1 VIFVDT
7 HAHLDEFENLKPILE
22 KARKAGVAAI
32 IAVGSSLEINL
43 KILNI
48 GEEFK
53 GYVYPA
59 LGAHPWNL
67 ASDDVERNF
76 KLIEERIGEAVA
88 IGEVGLDF
96 WIKADRD
103 LQVKV
108 FKRVVELSV
117 RYCKPLSIHSR
128 GAWSEAFE
136 IVKSMGVEKAVFH
149 WYSGP
154 EDVLNEI
161 LDSGYYISATPA
173 AQYSRY
179 HIEAVKR
186 APLERLL
193 LETDCPVV
201 YRGVRSDPSSVVE
214 TAKAVS
220 SIKNT
225 TLDEVAEKTTKNAVE
240 LFKISLE
247 SL

>member
-1 VIFVDT
+1 MLVDT
-7 HAHLDEFENLKPILE
+7 HAHLDEFENLKSILD
-22 KARKAGVAAI
+22 KARKVGVAAV
-32 IAVGSSLEINL
+32 IAVGSSLETNL

-48 GEEFK
+48 GGEFRR
-53 GYVYPA
+53 YVYPA

-67 ASDDVERNF
+67 TSDDVEGNF
-76 KLIEERIGEAVA
+76 KLIEEKIDKAVA

-96 WIKADRD
+96 WVKTDRN

-117 RYCKPLSIHSR
+117 KYGKPLSIHSR

-149 WYSGP
+149 WYTGP
-154 EDVLNEI
+154 ENVLNEI
-161 LDSGYYISATPA
+161 LDSGYYVSATPA

-201 YRGVRSDPSSVVE
+201 YKGVRSDPSSVVE
-214 TAKAVS
+214 TARAVS

-225 TLDEVAEKTTKNAVE
+225 PVDEVAEKTTRNAVK
-240 LFKISLE
+240 LFKIGLHSL
-247 SL
+247 

>member
-1 VIFVDT
+1 MLVDT
-7 HAHLDEFENLKPILE
+7 HAHLDEFENLKPTLE
-22 KARKAGVAAI
+22 KAKKVGVAAV
-32 IAVGSSLEINL
+32 IAVGSSLETNL
-43 KILNI
+43 KILSI
-48 GEEFK
+48 GGVFR

-67 ASDDVERNF
+67 VSDDIEGNF
-76 KLIEERIGEAVA
+76 KLIEERIVEAVA

-96 WIKADRD
+96 WIKTDRN

-108 FKRVVELSV
+108 FKRIVELSV
-117 RYCKPLSIHSR
+117 RHSKPLSIHSR

-161 LDSGYYISATPA
+161 LDSGYYVSATPA

-179 HIEAVKR
+179 HIEAVR
-186 APLERLL
+186 RTPLERLL

-201 YRGVRSDPSSVVE
+201 YKGVRSDPSSVVE
-214 TAKAVS
+214 TARAVS

-225 TLDEVAEKTTKNAVE
+225 SVDEVAEKTTRNAVE
-240 LFKISLE
+240 LFKIGLQVS
-247 SL
+247 

>member
-1 VIFVDT
+1 MFLVDT

-22 KARKAGVAAI
+22 KARKAGVAAV
-32 IAVGSSLEINL
+32 IAVGSSLETNL
-43 KILNI
+43 KILSI
-48 GEEFK
+48 GGEFK

-59 LGAHPWNL
+59 LGMHPWNL
-67 ASDDVERNF
+67 ASGSEDVEGNF
-76 KLIEERIGEAVA
+76 KLIEEKIGEAVA

-96 WIKADRD
+96 WIKTDRN

-108 FKRVVELSV
+108 FKRAVGFSV
-117 RYCKPLSIHSR
+117 RYGKPLSIHSR

-136 IVKSMGVEKAVFH
+136 IVKSMGVDKAVFH

-154 EDVLNEI
+154 EDVLNGI
-161 LDSGYYISATPA
+161 LDSGYYVSATPA

-179 HIEAVKR
+179 HIEAVR
-186 APLERLL
+186 RVPLERLL

-201 YRGVRSDPSSVVE
+201 YKGVRSDPSSVVE

-220 SIKNT
+220 SIKGVPV
-225 TLDEVAEKTTKNAVE
+225 DEVAEKTTRNAFEV
-240 LFKISLE
+240 FKIGL
-247 SL
+247 

>member
-1 VIFVDT
+1 MILVDT
-7 HAHLDEFENLKPILE
+7 HAHLDEFEDLKSIIE
-22 KARKAGVAAI
+22 KARKVGVAAI
-32 IAVGSSLEINL
+32 IAVGSSLETNV
-43 KILNI
+43 KILKI

-67 ASDDVERNF
+67 ISDD
-76 KLIEERIGEAVA
+76 IEGNLKIIEGKIREAIA

-96 WIKADRD
+96 WIKTDRD
-103 LQVKV
+103 LQIRV

-117 RYCKPLSIHSR
+117 KYDKPLSIHSR

-136 IVKSMGVEKAVFH
+136 IVKSMGVKRAVFH

-161 LDSGYYISATPA
+161 LESGYYISATPA

-179 HIEAVKR
+179 HIEAVKKT
-186 APLERLL
+186 PLDRLL

-201 YRGVRSDPSSVVE
+201 YKGVKSDPSSVVE

-220 SIKNT
+220 FIKGI
-225 TLDEVAEKTTKNAVE
+225 TLEEVAEKTTKNAVE
-240 LFKISLE
+240 LFRISI
-247 SL
+247 